1 MMLNVEVCVGSM
13 VVLSTVMLRVN
24 DTDWNCCFVTM
35 RVPGVDEE
43 VLVSFMKNNLS
54 VYLEGKNKYIKNKTF
69 SRNTTYATFVRLS
82 LHKSYFNIFFS
93 KLTPTLLS
101 GLSTLLTVNVP
112 SAFTV
117 KRLSSVLKRIT
128 VRSVQSVKPTGKG

>member
-112 SAFTV
+112 AAFTV
-117 KRLSSVLKRIT
+117 K
-128 VRSVQSVKPTGKG
+128 